1 MPALL
6 FTFRSLFL
14 FLCQNLFKTAISVTF
29 VLLSSLWWTSVR
41 LIWDSKDLLCHFGVF
56 FDRVRFQCKENETNI
71 MFSVAL
77 LWGQLQAFSKFP
89 RGKLTTSPQTNFSS
103 NLCLSHWH
111 CRVNPRVPGVYI
123 NTRNRRHFPLSVIRA
138 SRELVLSPGRLLF
151 GSHNNELIAD
161 IPPPLTSS
169 MLKVKGDPRLCTGPP
184 VQRWSTF

>member
-1 MPALL
+1 MSFWGL
-6 FTFRSLFL
+6 
-14 FLCQNLFKTAISVTF
+14 
-29 VLLSSLWWTSVR
+29 
-41 LIWDSKDLLCHFGVF
+41 

-89 RGKLTTSPQTNFSS
+89 RGKLTTSPRTNFSS

-161 IPPPLTSS
+161 IPPSPHLIHAQSERGSTSLHRATSS
-169 MLKVKGDPRLCTGPP
+169 KMEHFLSLDGLTLTYMTGKYSIMIP
-184 VQRWSTF
+184 VNQPGTIKTV